1 MKNLAGNTRNKTIY
15 EDENEDELLERVI
28 RRIVLKV
35 LNERDYN
42 ERDLPDQ
49 SASKTKITEGATV

>member
-15 EDENEDELLERVI
+15 EDESEDELLERVI

-49 SASKTKITEGATV
+49 SVSKTKITEGATV